1 MKDPRSVTKLILLA
15 CLALLLGAAARAS
28 AQGSS
33 ATLWQDVNE
42 SQMAPGGERL
52 IVPQQYRTLALDLAG
67 VRRLLQAAPAASEVN
82 FLESPVL
89 IELPLPDGT
98 IVEFRVVEASIME
111 AELQAKYPEI
121 RTYQAASTTPERLKA
136 RLDLTPAGFHAVIF
150 TAQGTVF
157 IDPYRRGD
165 AAHYLSY
172 YTDDFARSGLDLL
185 AQLPPLGE
193 STVDSLIAQLPEQV
207 TSGNELRTYRVA
219 IAATGEYTIYHGGTV
234 SDGLAAVVTALNRVN
249 SVYERDVAVRM
260 VLIKDNDLIIY
271 TDPSTDPYSNN
282 DGVAML
288 SQNQTNLD
296 AVIGD
301 ANYDIGHVFSTG
313 GGGVA
318 YLEVPCVS
326 GWKAR
331 GVTGL
336 PNPIGDPFYIDYV
349 AHEMGHQYG
358 ATHTFN
364 GNEGSCS
371 GGNRTAYSAYEPGSG
386 TTVMAYAGICGSQD
400 LQDHS
405 DDDFHGVS
413 FDQIVAYTTLGDGD
427 TCAVTTTTGNQAPVV
442 EAGTGGFYIP
452 ISTPFSLTGSAT
464 DPDGDPL
471 TYDWEEWDLGPA
483 GHPDSPSGDAPIF
496 RSFVPVSTPTRIFPK
511 ISDIVNN
518 THTIGELLPTYTR
531 NLTFRL
537 TARDNHVA
545 PSAGGVGY
553 DSIAFDVTSAAGPF
567 LVTAPNTAV
576 IWTGN
581 TSETVTWNVA
591 STDLAPVSC
600 PAVDISLSLDGG
612 YTYPQTLLAGMP
624 NDGSQEVTVPD
635 VESFSARIKVACAN
649 NIFFDISNVNFI
661 IESGTAVAD
670 LSLAKSVSPAGA
682 VSPGALLEYTITVS
696 NTGTLDATTRVT
708 DTFAAG
714 LVNPV
719 CDGVPGDLDTTV
731 LISNGSS
738 ESIECTAQAD
748 PALALQTSKLPAMAY
763 VVPGSAITYTITVTN
778 PNAIPVENLLVSD
791 PDMGAC
797 TPALDLPLSLG
808 AGASQVYTCPSVEVQ
823 SSTVSTATVTAE
835 ALLLNTA
842 WASAPEDPAG
852 QKVSNE
858 TASAVQLSAQAS
870 ASVVVYQPLYLP
882 AMLRTPEPVTG
893 ALPGSGSPLALGGG
907 LILASILAIAPR
919 KRRR

>member
-1 MKDPRSVTKLILLA
+1 MKDARPLAKLFLLI
-15 CLALLLGAAARAS
+15 CLALFLGITASAS
-28 AQGSS
+28 AQGSP
-33 ATLWQDVNE
+33 APLWQVFSE
-42 SQMAPGGERL
+42 TQLAPGGERL
-52 IVPQQYRTLALDLAG
+52 IVPQSYRTLALDLTG
-67 VRRLLQAAPAASEVN
+67 MRRLLQAAPSASEVD

-98 IVEFRVVEASIME
+98 LLEFRVVEASIME

-150 TAQGTVF
+150 TAQGTVY

-172 YTDDFARSGLDLL
+172 YTADFASSGLELL

-219 IAATGEYTIYHGGTV
+219 IATTGEYTIFHGGTV

-271 TDPSTDPYSNN
+271 TNPSTDPYTNN
-282 DGVAML
+282 NGVAML
-288 SQNQTNLD
+288 GENQANLD

-318 YLEVPCVS
+318 YLEVPCVT

-336 PNPIGDPFYIDYV
+336 TNPIGDPFYIDYV

-371 GGNRTAYSAYEPGSG
+371 GGNRTASTAYEPGSG

-413 FDQIVAYTTLGDGD
+413 FDQIIAYTTLGDGD

-452 ISTPFSLTGSAT
+452 ISTPFSLTGSAA

-471 TYDWEEWDLGPA
+471 SYDWEEWDLGPA

-553 DSIAFDVTSAAGPF
+553 DTIAFDVTSAAGPF

-576 IWTGN
+576 VWTGN

-591 STDLAPVSC
+591 NTNLAPVSC
-600 PAVDISLSLDGG
+600 PAVDISLSVDGG
-612 YTYPQTLLAGMP
+612 YTYPQILLAGTP
-624 NDGSQEVTVPD
+624 NDGSQAVSVPNLD
-635 VESFSARIKVACAN
+635 TFVARIKVACAN
-649 NIFFDISNVNFI
+649 NVFFDISNVNFT

-670 LSLAKSVSPAGA
+670 LSLTKAVSPAGA
-682 VSPGALLEYTITVS
+682 VSPGAPLEYTITVS
-696 NTGTLDATTRVT
+696 NTGSLDATTLVS

-719 CDGVPGDLDTTV
+719 CDGVPGDLETTV

-738 ESIECTAQAD
+738 ESIECTTQVD
-748 PALALQTSKLPAMAY
+748 PTLALQISKQPDLAY
-763 VVPGSAITYTITVTN
+763 LVPGGAITYTLTVTN
-778 PNAIPVENLLVSD
+778 PNSLPVGNLLVSD
-791 PDMGAC
+791 PDVGAC
-797 TPALDLPLSLG
+797 TPALSLPLSLDP
-808 AGASQVYTCPSVEVQ
+808 GASQVYLCPNVVVQ
-823 SSTVSTATVTAE
+823 SSTTSTATVTAE

-852 QKVSNE
+852 EKVSNE
-858 TASAVQLSAQAS
+858 TATTVTLSAQAS

-882 AMLRTPEPVTG
+882 AVLRTPEPVTG
-893 ALPGSGSPLALGGG
+893 ALPDSGSPLVWAGG
-907 LILASILAIAPR
+907 LVVAALLSAAPR
-919 KRRR
+919 SRRR